1 MATPMKPDIQTE
13 NIIYKDYTST
23 SAETSC
29 QPDTNYPDNLISI
42 MRNHIIIWED
52 KTEKDK

>member
-1 MATPMKPDIQTE
+1 MRPDKQTE

-23 SAETSC
+23 SAETSY
-29 QPDTNYPDNLISI
+29 QPDTNCPDNLISI

-52 KTEKDK
+52 KTEKDEIK

>member
-1 MATPMKPDIQTE
+1 MKPDKQVE

-23 SAETSC
+23 SAETSY
-29 QPDTNYPDNLISI
+29 QPDTNCPDNLISI
-42 MRNHIIIWED
+42 IRNHIIILED